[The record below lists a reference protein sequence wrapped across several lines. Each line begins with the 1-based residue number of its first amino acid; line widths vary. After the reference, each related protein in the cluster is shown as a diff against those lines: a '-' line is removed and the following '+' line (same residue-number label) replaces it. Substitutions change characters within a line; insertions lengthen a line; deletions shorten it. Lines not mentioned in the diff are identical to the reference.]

1 MWKTIRV
8 QLNKSNIFG
17 SFTILEYTKPRPL
30 AATIMRLLTLN
41 ILFTLFCL
49 TGDCQTNDIMQI
61 ALKDRSNFKV
71 MTALRGKLPS
81 KFILLQTTK
90 KWDTQNFVLD
100 SVDLE
105 NPQIKKQMESGTY
118 DKYNKMYSDTYA
130 NPYLQT
136 YLFTDTL
143 LSKKI
148 DKTERLQLKKS
159 ALKKTIK
166 KVSFARQNFLTVS
179 SYHKVNKGY
188 FMTVSEPV
196 FTSDKKYAFISFDI
210 YNIGKKKWDNM
221 NQYYFGQVT
230 IVYQKQKNNTWKKI
244 VSKDHVIL

>member
-1 MWKTIRV
+1 
-8 QLNKSNIFG
+8 
-17 SFTILEYTKPRPL
+17 
-30 AATIMRLLTLN
+30 
-41 ILFTLFCL
+41 
-49 TGDCQTNDIMQI
+49 MQI

-71 MTALRGKLPS
+71 ITALREKLPS
-81 KFILLQTTK
+81 KFIVLQKTK

-105 NPQIKKQMESGTY
+105 NLQIKKQMDLGTY
-118 DKYNKMYSDTYA
+118 EKYNKMYRDTYA

-136 YLFTDTL
+136 YLFTDTFL
-143 LSKKI
+143 NKKI
-148 DKTERLQLKKS
+148 NNTERLKLKKS
-159 ALKKTIK
+159 ALKQTVKN
-166 KVSFARQNFLTVS
+166 VSLVGQNYLTVS
-179 SYHKVNKGY
+179 SYHKIHKGY

-210 YNIGKKKWDNM
+210 YNIGKEKWDNM

>member
-1 MWKTIRV
+1 MFFHK
-8 QLNKSNIFG
+8 LS
-17 SFTILEYTKPRPL
+17 L
-30 AATIMRLLTLN
+30 AATIMRPLTLN

-49 TGDCQTNDIMQI
+49 TSYGQTKDIMQI
-61 ALKDRSNFKV
+61 ALKDRSNFKI
-71 MTALRGKLPS
+71 MKALRGKLPS

-105 NPQIKKQMESGTY
+105 NPLIKKQMESGTY
-118 DKYNKMYSDTYA
+118 EKYNKMYSDTYA

-166 KVSFARQNFLTVS
+166 KVSFAGQNYLTVS

-188 FMTVSEPV
+188 FMTVSEPI
-196 FTSDKKYAFISFDI
+196 FTSDKKYAFVSFYI
-210 YNIGKKKWDNM
+210 YKIGQEKWDNM
-221 NQYYFGQVT
+221 NQYYFGDVT
-230 IVYQKQKNNTWKKI
+230 LVYEKQKDKTWKRI
-244 VSKDHVIL
+244 ICKDNVIL